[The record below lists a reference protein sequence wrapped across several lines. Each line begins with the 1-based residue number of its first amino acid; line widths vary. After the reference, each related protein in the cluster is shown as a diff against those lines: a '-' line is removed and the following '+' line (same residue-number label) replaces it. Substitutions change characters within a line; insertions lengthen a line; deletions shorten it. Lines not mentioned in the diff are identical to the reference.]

1 MKANVDKHM
10 VDEHNITGFQY
21 YKDYIAEVGAIYAES
36 DAEVIRFTFWQA
48 HQLRRFHIDLSFYF
62 LK

>member
-1 MKANVDKHM
+1 MSSNLILKANVDKHM

-21 YKDYIAEVGAIYAES
+21 YKDYIAEVKEPFMQKAM
-36 DAEVIRFTFWQA
+36 
-48 HQLRRFHIDLSFYF
+48 